1 MEPRTVRVQLGERS
15 YSVHVGEGVLD
26 VVPGEIRQRLGRR
39 PTRAFV
45 VHDTGVPDAFLD
57 ELTASLDR
65 VGMSCAS
72 ISITPTEADKSIETL
87 ERVLAA
93 MGTSGHTRAD
103 PVITLGGGIVGDLGG
118 FAAASYQRGVPVV
131 QCPTTLLSMV
141 DASVGG
147 KTGVNLR
154 VASDTGAAAGSGRL
168 LKNFVGAFHQP
179 IAVAADIRMLAT
191 LPERHRRSG
200 LAECIKHAMIAGGLT
215 GADLIS
221 ETRAALPGVLA
232 GDTEASAR
240 LIERSVSLKGEVVS
254 RDERETISGSGGIRM
269 LLNLGHTFG
278 HAIET
283 LPGLSP
289 DAADPSKA
297 PLHHGEA
304 IALGLIAACRCAE
317 SMESCENSVGD
328 EITKLIRE
336 AGLPTAVS
344 GLPPSE
350 EVLDRMG
357 TDKKATSGTL
367 RLVLPDGRGRCRVV
381 TDAPTASI
389 IAGID
394 AIRSEVNNHR

>member
-1 MEPRTVRVQLGERS
+1 MDPRTVRVQLGERS
-15 YSVHVGEGVLD
+15 YTVHVGEGVLAA
-26 VVPGEIRQRLGRR
+26 VPAEIRQRLGDR

-45 VHDTGVPDAFLD
+45 VHDTGVPGAFLE
-57 ELTASLDR
+57 ELSESLGR
-65 VGMSCAS
+65 VGLTVNA
-72 ISITPTEADKSIETL
+72 ISITPTEREKSIATL

-93 MGTSGHTRAD
+93 MGASGHTRAD
-103 PVITLGGGIVGDLGG
+103 PVVTLGGGIVGDLGG

-131 QCPTTLLSMV
+131 QCPTTVLSMV

-147 KTGVNLR
+147 KTGVNLA
-154 VASDTGAAAGSGRL
+154 VVGSDGTDTL

-179 IAVAADIRMLAT
+179 IAVVADTRLLAS
-191 LPERHRRSG
+191 LPDRHRRSG

-221 ETRAALPGVLA
+221 ETRAALPKVIA
-232 GDTEASAR
+232 GDTDAATR

-254 RDERETISGSGGIRM
+254 RDERETISGSGGVRM

-289 DAADPSKA
+289 DASDPSLA

-304 IALGLIAACRCAE
+304 IALGLVAACRCAQALE
-317 SMESCENSVGD
+317 LCEASIGD
-328 EITKLIRE
+328 EILE
-336 AGLPTAVS
+336 LLGQAGLPTAVA
-344 GLPPSE
+344 GLPDPGVILS
-350 EVLDRMG
+350 RMG
-357 TDKKATSGTL
+357 SDKKASGGRL
-367 RLVLPDGRGRCRVV
+367 RLILPDGRGRCRIV
-381 TDAPTASI
+381 TNAEPDAV

-394 AIRSEVNNHR
+394 AIRAEHPSSQQR